1 MQNLT
6 YSFLIIAG
14 RSWLLKHFMYFLR
27 DWVGVGV
34 EGWGGGRECRA
45 ERGQCGP
52 GEAGQLQL
60 VQNKSCNFNLDKLD
74 TFIDHVFPG
83 IPLFVNICQ
92 TTVSSSSYHH
102 QAHLSIFSFL
112 NVVHL
117 IILSLYSS
125 SFSLPHAAEPIS
137 LHLKK
142 NEKNNFFTSV

>member
-52 GEAGQLQL
+52 GKAGQLQL
-60 VQNKSCNFNLDKLD
+60 VD
-74 TFIDHVFPG
+74 
-83 IPLFVNICQ
+83 
-92 TTVSSSSYHH
+92 Y
-102 QAHLSIFSFL
+102 
-112 NVVHL
+112 
-117 IILSLYSS
+117 IL
-125 SFSLPHAAEPIS
+125 PPPIS
-137 LHLKK
+137 CCRAEKK
-142 NEKNNFFTSV
+142 KGEARGAFKHGSGQRGILDGGGVVPVAGRSFMDEEAEKIRPIAPSGFGCAF

>member
-60 VQNKSCNFNLDKLD
+60 VPNIPYIDNL
-74 TFIDHVFPG
+74 V
-83 IPLFVNICQ
+83 
-92 TTVSSSSYHH
+92 
-102 QAHLSIFSFL
+102 IFCPR
-112 NVVHL
+112 NVGR
-117 IILSLYSS
+117 
-125 SFSLPHAAEPIS
+125 IS
-137 LHLKK
+137 PTRQRKMLCMLH
-142 NEKNNFFTSV
+142 F